1 MVRDP
6 KLIDKLIADLHFHNY
21 LFVAEGDN
29 IFTDYN
35 ENIENLQSALSFLGL
50 GKVLDAHVDFYHGG
64 NVLTK
69 EKSDYINTF
78 IDDVLIDYFFR
89 TYKFNEIIFPK
100 GLCYEQITPN
110 GIVHPNDDISLNL
123 NNIYDRCTFA
133 NNIFRLFGIDND
145 LAHLFSGNKYF
156 HSFALSHRI
165 YGLHSSCGALVND
178 KHIYTIPLD
187 LFINKY
193 YPGKKLIRTEFRGR
207 TIKEFV
213 NYVYNEC
220 EHEYYN
226 SFSSSLHLSLYNFE
240 DGFSKIA
247 KSNIFGDYTIQ
258 DILIIYSLLT
268 DKFLLHEDSFLI
280 TLCFC
285 MKMDMLENHIL
296 NDFIDFEETNKL
308 SQTIEPYIKSK
319 DLYLRFASH
328 TNSKA
333 FSFEQISDTIC
344 NVNLFGKHS
353 ATLINHSNTLP
364 LPHLYNDI
372 KNNIKSCM

>member
-1 MVRDP
+1 MVRDT

-29 IFTDYN
+29 IFSDRD
-35 ENIENLQSALSFLGL
+35 ENVESLQSALSLLGL
-50 GKVLDAHVDFYHGG
+50 DKVLDAHVDFYHGG

-69 EKSDYINTF
+69 EKADYINTF

-89 TYKFNEIIFPK
+89 SYKFKEIIFPK

-110 GIVHPNDDISLNL
+110 GIVHPDVDVSLNL

-133 NNIFRLFGIDND
+133 NNIFRLFGIDHD
-145 LAHLFSGNKYF
+145 LANVFSGNKYF
-156 HSFALSHRI
+156 HSFFVNHRI
-165 YGLHSSCGALVND
+165 YGLHSSCGTLVND
-178 KHIYTIPLD
+178 KPIYTIPLD
-187 LFINKY
+187 RFINKY
-193 YPGKKLIRTEFRGR
+193 YPGKKLIRTELRGR

-213 NYVYNEC
+213 NYIYNEC
-220 EHEYYN
+220 EHEYYS
-226 SFSSSLHLSLYNFE
+226 SFSSTLLLSLHHFE

-247 KSNIFGDYTIQ
+247 KNNIFGEYSIQ

-285 MKMDMLENHIL
+285 MKMEMLENQLL
-296 NDFIDFEETNKL
+296 NDFIDFEETNL
-308 SQTIEPYIKSK
+308 FSRTIEPFIRSK

-328 TNSKA
+328 TDSKA
-333 FSFEQISDTIC
+333 FSFEQINDTIC
-344 NVNLFGKHS
+344 DVKLFGKHS
-353 ATLINHSNTLP
+353 SILINHSNTLP
-364 LPHLYNDI
+364 LPHLYNNI
-372 KNNIKSCM
+372 INNV